1 MMNVRKREIPNDIL
15 MAQVKSAID
24 NGQTATINVKGYS
37 MRPFL
42 DNTRHK
48 VTLAAPGVLTVGDA
62 IMAEISKG
70 VFVLHRIIAIH
81 GDVIMLMGDG
91 NVRGTEVCKRSDV
104 IGIVTHYIYENKT
117 VPATDK
123 WLKKEIRIWRKLLF
137 MRRYLLY
144 IYKVLIKIKF
154 LFKK

>member
-1 MMNVRKREIPNDIL
+1 MDVRKREIPNEIL
-15 MAQVKSAID
+15 LAQVKDAIEH
-24 NGQTATINVKGYS
+24 GQTATINVKGYS

-48 VTLAAPGVLTVGDA
+48 VTLAAPGVLRVGDA
-62 IMAEISKG
+62 IMAEVAKG
-70 VFVLHRIIAIH
+70 VFVLHRVIAIH
-81 GDVIMLMGDG
+81 GDVITLMGDG
-91 NVRGTEVCKRSDV
+91 NVRGTETCMRENV
-104 IGIVTHYIYENKT
+104 IGIVTHYIYENNT
-117 VPATDK
+117 VLATDK
-123 WLKKEIRIWRKLLF
+123 WLKKKIRLWGKLLF